1 LVAVTFLA
9 LLVPVAVL
17 GLIVWAVVG
26 FTRRGGGEPF
36 TLASA
41 TALYARVLVIVGVVM
56 ALAGVGTILK
66 AAFGF
71 INIAYSYYAP
81 TVYAPAPS
89 PAGTVAPLE
98 QLPNYLEQ
106 QRSQDLVLGITL
118 LGVGVLVAVAHHY
131 LARAV
136 AHMGGGSPEWVTRGA
151 LLALT
156 VVTAI
161 AGIWS
166 AALGLNQVLGYFI
179 IGPSQSQQ
187 PWGESLGMAIAFV
200 PAWIYAMT
208 RLVRDLRRPQ
218 VGAPSGQGV
227 IPERQDVQRA

>member
-1 LVAVTFLA
+1 VLFLGF
-9 LLVPVAVL
+9 LIPVAVL
-17 GLIVWAVVG
+17 GLIVWAIVG
-26 FTRRGGGEPF
+26 FTRRGGSEPF

-41 TALYARVLVIVGVVM
+41 TALYARVLVIVGLVM
-56 ALAGVGTILK
+56 ALVGVGTVLK

-71 INIAYSYYAP
+71 LNIAYSYYSPA
-81 TVYAPAPS
+81 VYALAPQ
-89 PAGTVAPLE
+89 PGGTVAPLE
-98 QLPNYLEQ
+98 PFPSYLEQ

-118 LGVGVLVAVAHHY
+118 LVVGILVAVAHY
-131 LARAV
+131 FLARAV
-136 AHMGGGSPEWVTRGA
+136 RHMVGGSPAWVTRGA

-166 AALGLNQVLGYFI
+166 TALGLNQVLGYFI

-200 PAWIYAMT
+200 PAWVYSMT
-208 RLVRDLRRPQ
+208 RLVQDLRSPHA
-218 VGAPSGQGV
+218 GASGQGV
-227 IPERQDVQRA
+227 VPERQDVQRA